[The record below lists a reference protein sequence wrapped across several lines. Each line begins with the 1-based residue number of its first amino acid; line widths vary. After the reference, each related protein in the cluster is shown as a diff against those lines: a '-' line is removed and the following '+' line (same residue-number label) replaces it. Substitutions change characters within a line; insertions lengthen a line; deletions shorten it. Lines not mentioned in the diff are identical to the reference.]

1 MTDPLFAAFIRD
13 VVGAGPADFGV
24 VLTAR
29 AVGGLLGGVVAS
41 RLSRRYPTV
50 DLLAAACIVAGA
62 MQLLQFN
69 VPLLPVVLVTSFLL
83 GIPAVTS
90 SAAVQTLLQERVP
103 DAYRGRVF
111 GSLSTMVAL
120 ICLVSVLGF
129 GGALASVIGIVPVL
143 SLSALITASAGVFA
157 RVTLGESQPAM
168 SEGADAEPA

>member
-1 MTDPLFAAFIRD
+1 
-13 VVGAGPADFGV
+13 
-24 VLTAR
+24 
-29 AVGGLLGGVVAS
+29 
-41 RLSRRYPTV
+41 
-50 DLLAAACIVAGA
+50 
-62 MQLLQFN
+62 MQLIQFN

-143 SLSALITASAGVFA
+143 TPVRPDHGLGGSVRSAHPGRIDPRRSG
-157 RVTLGESQPAM
+157 R
-168 SEGADAEPA
+168 D